1 MAKEFKKSPDNGKI
15 KELEEEFDELFS
27 TSTNYPDLNERI
39 KKIAKKKENLLTV
52 LKYPEVPLHN
62 NASEN
67 GARVQK
73 RREDISLQTKSKAG
87 TIAKDAMMSI
97 VETCKKL
104 NLNPRD
110 LIRDRIQKINE
121 FPKLADVIRSRASG
135 EYQQ

>member
-1 MAKEFKKSPDNGKI
+1 MIILKPW
-15 KELEEEFDELFS
+15 
-27 TSTNYPDLNERI
+27 TVT
-39 KKIAKKKENLLTV
+39 KKENLLTV
-52 LKYPEVPLHN
+52 LKYPEIPLHN

-73 RREDISLQTKSKAG
+73 RREGISLQTKSKAG

-104 NLNPRD
+104 NLNPRT
-110 LIRDRIQKINE
+110 LIRDRIQKINKS
-121 FPKLADVIRSRASG
+121 PKLADVIRSRASG